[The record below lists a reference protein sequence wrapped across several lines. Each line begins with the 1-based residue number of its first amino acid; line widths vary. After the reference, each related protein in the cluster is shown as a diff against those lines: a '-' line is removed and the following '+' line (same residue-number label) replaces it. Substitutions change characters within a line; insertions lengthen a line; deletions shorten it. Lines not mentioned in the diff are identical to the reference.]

1 MMPEELENLAPHYFQ
16 TAKEMDIAIGKQLE
30 EEQQIAR
37 THSK

>member
-16 TAKEMDIAIGKQLE
+16 TAEEMDIAIGKQLA